1 MPSYKLKTPMNIQTG
16 SRKKGDKKT
25 TTYKAGAS
33 VNLEKNEA
41 INLMDS
47 LDLNDVQRKDLEKYF
62 ADQNPV
68 VEPEPEQTEK
78 KK

>member
-25 TTYKAGAS
+25 IHYKAGAS

-41 INLMDS
+41 INLIDS
-47 LDLNDVQRKDLEKYF
+47 LDLSEGQHKELDKY
-62 ADQNPV
+62 AAERSPV
-68 VEPEPEQTEK
+68 IEAEPEPTK
-78 KK
+78 K